1 MGGRDTSRFHRD
13 TSRPLDTGS
22 VEVHTLCVGS
32 LPNRL
37 NIPDARGRGAS
48 LQVTSHSGQ
57 RKVVLSHWRDGIC
70 VASTPV
76 DLSEL
81 PALIGVLAEAL
92 GDAASTAPASA
103 AEGLTKPTFWHRWK
117 ENFRPAL
124 GKIVE
129 LPHARGHQ
137 REAPPG
143 D

>member
-1 MGGRDTSRFHRD
+1 MAWAGIEA
-13 TSRPLDTGS
+13 LDTGS
-22 VEVHTLCVGS
+22 VEVHTHNVGS

-37 NIPDARGRGAS
+37 NIPDARGGGAS
-48 LQVTSHSGQ
+48 LQVTRHSGQ
-57 RKVVLSHWRDGIC
+57 RKVVLSHWREGVC

-92 GDAASTAPASA
+92 GDAASTAPAPA
-103 AEGLTKPTFWHRWK
+103 GGGLSKPTFWRRWK
-117 ENFRPAL
+117 ENIRPAL

-129 LPHARGHQ
+129 MPHTQNQQ

-143 D
+143 G